1 MILAVDIGNTHIVI
15 GCIEGERILF
25 VERLYTDTTKSE
37 LEYAISFKNVLEIY
51 GIDRS
56 RLKGG
61 IVSSVVPPV
70 TATLRNAAEKVT
82 GREILVVG
90 PGVKTGLDIRID
102 NPAQL
107 GSDLAVGAVAA
118 IEEYPCPLVI
128 IDMGTATA
136 FTVVNEK
143 RQVIGGMIMPGVGA
157 ALESLTGKTS
167 QLPKIS
173 LEPPKRFIGSNTV
186 DCMKS
191 GVLYGNAACVDGM
204 ISRIREELGREVQV
218 VATGGMAKSIIPCC
232 REKIA
237 IDDALLLKG
246 LRLIYERNRG

>member
-56 RLKGG
+56 GLKGG

-128 IDMGTATA
+128 IDMGTATS

-173 LEPPKRFIGSNTV
+173 LEPPKRIIGSNTV

>member
-56 RLKGG
+56 GLKGG

-90 PGVKTGLDIRID
+90 PGVKTGLDIRIG

-128 IDMGTATA
+128 IDMGTATS

>member
-56 RLKGG
+56 GLKGG

-118 IEEYPCPLVI
+118 IEEYPCPRVI
-128 IDMGTATA
+128 IDMGTATS

>member
-56 RLKGG
+56 GLKGG

-128 IDMGTATA
+128 IDMGTATS

>member
-56 RLKGG
+56 GLKGG

-128 IDMGTATA
+128 IDMGTATS

-143 RQVIGGMIMPGVGA
+143 QQVIGGMIMPGVGA

>member
-56 RLKGG
+56 GLKGG

-128 IDMGTATA
+128 IDMGTATS

-237 IDDALLLKG
+237 GFTSIKRA
-246 LRLIYERNRG
+246 RT

>member
-56 RLKGG
+56 GLKGG

-128 IDMGTATA
+128 IDMGTATS

-191 GVLYGNAACVDGM
+191 GVL
-204 ISRIREELGREVQV
+204 
-218 VATGGMAKSIIPCC
+218 
-232 REKIA
+232 
-237 IDDALLLKG
+237 
-246 LRLIYERNRG
+246 

>member
-128 IDMGTATA
+128 IDMGTATS

>member
-15 GCIEGERILF
+15 GCIEGERLLF

-56 RLKGG
+56 GLKGG

-128 IDMGTATA
+128 IDMGTATS

>member
-56 RLKGG
+56 GLKGG

-128 IDMGTATA
+128 IDMGTATS

-173 LEPPKRFIGSNTV
+173 LEPPKRLIGSNTV

>member
-25 VERLYTDTTKSE
+25 VERLYTDPTKSE

-128 IDMGTATA
+128 IDMGTATS